1 MVHLNKIYKQN
12 YMNRITALLLTLTF
26 FSFYTINAQYTDVIN
41 SNRPGKSMSAFSVGK
56 TVIQAELG
64 VYGVNEKHELLEYQA
79 KGIGTDMNIR
89 YGEFL
94 EQLEFNI
101 DLQYQNDHFES
112 YDENYNRNALKQ
124 SIIGAKYLI
133 YDPNKNYEAK
143 IDVFSWDANHK
154 FKFRSLIPAVGIYA
168 GMNLNLTKN
177 EFSFPTDPK
186 FSPKAVLIT
195 QNQLGRSVFVTN
207 IIADKIS
214 TEFPSYG
221 YIATITRSFS
231 PKWIGFVETQGYI
244 SDFYADN
251 VFRGGAAYLIQENI
265 QIDANFSMNF
275 KNTPTILVG
284 GIGISWRFDENY
296 NEILLRVPEKK
307 SKVDKKGKVKSKDKS
322 KKRLDEVPASK

>member
-1 MVHLNKIYKQN
+1 
-12 YMNRITALLLTLTF
+12 MNRITFLLLSLTLL
-26 FSFYTINAQYTDVIN
+26 SFLDSNAQYTDVIN

-79 KGIGTDMNIR
+79 KGMGTDINIR
-89 YGEFL
+89 YGAIL
-94 EQLEFNI
+94 EQLEFNL

-112 YDENYNRNALKQ
+112 YEDNYNRKAFKQ

-143 IDVFSWDANHK
+143 IDVLSWDKNHK

-168 GMNLNLTKN
+168 GMNLNLTNN
-177 EFSFPTDPK
+177 EFSFPSDPK
-186 FSPKAVLIT
+186 ISPKAILIT

-221 YIATITRSFS
+221 YIATLTRGFS
-231 PKWIGFVETQGYI
+231 PEWIGFIETQGYI
-244 SDFYADN
+244 SNYYADN
-251 VFRGGAAYLIQENI
+251 VLRGGAAYLIHENI
-265 QIDANFSMNF
+265 QLDANIGVNF
-275 KNTPTILVG
+275 KNTPTLLVG

-307 SKVDKKGKVKSKDKS
+307 SKADKKGKVKSKDKS
-322 KKRLDEVPASK
+322 KKRLDEVPAPK